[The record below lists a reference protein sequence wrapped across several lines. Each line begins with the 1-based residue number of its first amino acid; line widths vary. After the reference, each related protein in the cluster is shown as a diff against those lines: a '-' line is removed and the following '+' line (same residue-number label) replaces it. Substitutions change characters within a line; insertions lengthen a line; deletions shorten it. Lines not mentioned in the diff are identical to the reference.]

1 MTTEK
6 DAFAARLNRLL
17 AAKKLPASPGELAG
31 LLARHGASVTPQTIS
46 GWLNGTFM
54 PRARNQRALATLL
67 GVSRL
72 ALLEDGSP
80 SSAREMKEPA
90 QAWPAAMDGKDA
102 IAFRE
107 FATLP
112 AAQRRLVRE
121 LIAALAAVPLDR
133 KSD

>member
-17 AAKKLPASPGELAG
+17 AVKKLPASPGELSA

-54 PRARNQRALATLL
+54 PRARNQRALAALL

-72 ALLEDGSP
+72 ALLEDAAP
-80 SSAREMKEPA
+80 TIAREVKEPVH
-90 QAWPAAMDGKDA
+90 AWPAGLDGKDA

-112 AAQRRLVRE
+112 TAQRRLVRE
-121 LIAALAAVPLDR
+121 LILALASASAPR
-133 KSD
+133 KD